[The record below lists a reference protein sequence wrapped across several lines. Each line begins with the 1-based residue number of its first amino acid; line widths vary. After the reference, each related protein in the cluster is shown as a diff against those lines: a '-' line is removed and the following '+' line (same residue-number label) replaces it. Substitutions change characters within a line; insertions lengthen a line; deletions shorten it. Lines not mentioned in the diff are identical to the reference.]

1 MMLGART
8 AAWSG
13 KKWEN
18 PYLMDDLYIHW
29 DAEWNSGGG
38 VHDGNF
44 RMVDLSGNGRDVT
57 LPDSAIINSD
67 NIVFTNNTGA
77 YINRPQGDIQNFA
90 RGWSVAGTV
99 DFSDVDKTIE
109 KDISFLFGL
118 GDSCCLIS
126 VRQKDGLFALQF
138 SNIHNGLGSTSD
150 YVYFYPDIQPW
161 GTKGGK
167 IHIVGVSDIS
177 NDVSTVYINGV
188 KNSSKSGAGISG
200 DQYNSWGRNGFGIGC
215 GAGYNRPSSPTI
227 GTKYFNALFFNRGI
241 TADEAAHLF
250 SIDNRRFGIV

>member
-8 AAWSG
+8 AAWSLKK

-38 VHDGNF
+38 VHDDNF

-77 YINRPQGDIQNFA
+77 YINRPKGDIQNFT
-90 RGWSVAGTV
+90 RGWSVAGTF

-109 KDISFLFGL
+109 KGASYLFGL
-118 GDSCCLIS
+118 GDSCTLVS
-126 VRQKDGLFALQF
+126 TRQKDGLFFFEF
-138 SNIHNGLGSTSD
+138 SNSFDGLGSKSGNT
-150 YVYFYPDIQPW
+150 YFYLQPW
-161 GTKGGK
+161 DEMGK
-167 IHIVGVSDIS
+167 IHIVCVSDIS

-188 KNSSKSGAGISG
+188 KKTSSVGAGITG
-200 DQYNSWGRNGFGIGC
+200 DQYNAYGRNGFGIGC
-215 GAGYNRPSSPTI
+215 SAGYKRPSSPTI